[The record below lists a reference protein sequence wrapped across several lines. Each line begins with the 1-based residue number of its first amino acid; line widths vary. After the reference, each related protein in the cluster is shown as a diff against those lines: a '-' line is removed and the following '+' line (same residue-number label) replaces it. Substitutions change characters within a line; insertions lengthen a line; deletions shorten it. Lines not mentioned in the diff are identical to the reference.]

1 MPGFLAGMERRKG
14 RPVNVLITG
23 GFGCIGSY
31 VIRDLLRA
39 GETAV
44 VYDLLEDHT
53 IPRMVLTPQEIDQIR
68 FVQGDI
74 TDLPSIMR
82 AVKVEKIDRIVHLA
96 SWQVP
101 ACQANPAMALRVVCE
116 GTVNIFEA
124 QRVFELPRLVWASS
138 VAVFGSP
145 ADYGGNRVTNDD
157 PHYPKFV
164 YGACKSL
171 CERYAD
177 HYFAEYG
184 CDNIGLRF
192 TSVYGV
198 GRTRGMS
205 SFTTKMIEAAA
216 YGESY
221 AVPFGD
227 DIVDWQFVEDV
238 ATVVTTALAAA
249 TTRTRTFTVKGDYR
263 SVQDGV
269 DAVRALAPGADLSVE
284 GGVFGIQWDYDAS
297 ALEDELG
304 FVPAYGME
312 AGIQHTLDRFAELR
326 PMLRP

>member
-1 MPGFLAGMERRKG
+1 MPGFMAKVDLRKG
-14 RPVNVLITG
+14 QPVNVLITG

-31 VIRDLLRA
+31 VIRDLLRV

-44 VYDLLEDHT
+44 VYDIVEDHT
-53 IPRMVLTPQEIDQIR
+53 IPRMVMTPQEIDQIR
-68 FVQGDI
+68 FVQGDV

-82 AVKVEKIDRIVHLA
+82 AVKTEKIDRIVHLA

-124 QRVFELPRLVWASS
+124 QRLFELPRLVWASS

-145 ADYGGNRVTNDD
+145 ADYGGRQVSNDD
-157 PHYPKFV
+157 PHFPKFI

-177 HYFAEYG
+177 HYFGEYG
-184 CDNIGLRF
+184 CDSIGLRF

-216 YGESY
+216 YGEAY
-221 AVPFGD
+221 TAPFGD
-227 DIVDWQFVEDV
+227 DVVDWQFVEDV
-238 ATVVTTALAAA
+238 ARVITTALSAP
-249 TTRTRTFTVKGDYR
+249 TTDTRSFTVKGDYR
-263 SVQDGV
+263 SVKEGIA
-269 DAVRALAPGADLSVE
+269 AVRKLVPGADLSAE
-284 GGVFGIQWDYDAS
+284 DGVFGIQWDYDDS
-297 ALEDELG
+297 TLREELG
-304 FVPAYGME
+304 FVPTYDME
-312 AGIQHTLDRFAELR
+312 AGIERTLARFRELR

>member
-1 MPGFLAGMERRKG
+1 M
-14 RPVNVLITG
+14 NVLITG

-44 VYDLLEDHT
+44 VYDLVEDHT
-53 IPRMVLTPQEIDQIR
+53 IPRMVMTPSEIDQIR

-74 TDLPSIMR
+74 TDLPSFLR
-82 AVKVEKIDRIVHLA
+82 ALKTEKIDRVVHLA

-124 QRVFELPRLVWASS
+124 QRLTEIPRLVWASS

-145 ADYGGNRVTNDD
+145 DDYGGKQVGNDA
-157 PHYPKFV
+157 PHYPKFI

-171 CERYAD
+171 CERYAE
-177 HYFAEYG
+177 HYFAEYD

-221 AVPFGD
+221 TAPFGD
-227 DIVDWQFVEDV
+227 DIVDWQYVEDV
-238 ATVVTTALAAA
+238 ATVIATALTAP
-249 TTRTRTFTVKGDYR
+249 TTKTRCFTVKGDYR
-263 SVQDGV
+263 SVKEGV
-269 DAVRALAPGADLSVE
+269 DAVKRLVPDADISVE

-297 ALEDELG
+297 TLRDELG
-304 FVPAYGME
+304 FQPVYGME
-312 AGIQHTLDRFAELR
+312 AGIEHTLARFRELKPLLR
-326 PMLRP
+326 P